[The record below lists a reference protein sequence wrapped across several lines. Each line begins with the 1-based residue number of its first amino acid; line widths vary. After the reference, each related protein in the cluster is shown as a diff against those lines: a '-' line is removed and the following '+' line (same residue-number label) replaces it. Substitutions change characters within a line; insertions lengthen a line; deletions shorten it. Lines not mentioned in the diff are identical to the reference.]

1 MVGCSFGAIVFRF
14 WTLVVFADG
23 EWRDMQISEVLNL
36 VALVVVPI
44 AAVLI
49 GQYLQTRS
57 KKRDDRR
64 RIFEEIMASR
74 IFGLSAETVRAYN
87 MIHLAFAS
95 EKEVREKW
103 SEYYSALCVENPD
116 REHLSLCEWRQLE
129 LLKAMAKALGYR
141 DDVSQ
146 AALDAKYV
154 PMGLV
159 KSLEA
164 KESYDSLVRELSN
177 KIRNGESMPKA

>member
-1 MVGCSFGAIVFRF
+1 
-14 WTLVVFADG
+14 
-23 EWRDMQISEVLNL
+23 MQISEILNL
-36 VALVVVPI
+36 VALVVVPVV
-44 AAVLI
+44 AVLV

-87 MIHLAFAS
+87 MIHLVFS
-95 EKEVREKW
+95 SDKKVREKW

-116 REHLSLCEWRQLE
+116 GEHLALCERKQLE
-129 LLKAMAKALGYR
+129 LLKAMAKTLGYC

-159 KSLEA
+159 KSQET

-177 KIRNGESMPKA
+177 KIKNGESLPKV